1 MNANV
6 SVNAET
12 PESAAAA
19 APAAPTAAAPT
30 AAAPAAAPAAAQAP
44 AVYVPADQLQTY
56 EDCPLEQGEEC
67 THTMCPTKT
76 ALQQQLTLFRNLS
89 RNYKNLYVVDLNN
102 ETARVLKYED
112 VYQYRDLSDFGND
125 PFPYVALLNEWIETQ
140 VYPDDQA
147 RIQKELSAEHL
158 RQIFS
163 EQNEYVGTYRMFING
178 VTINYQYNLSKT
190 DTEGC
195 ILAGFQNIEGIIQEH
210 LEQEKRTKELEQKYQ
225 DQLKEQLLVF
235 DTLARNFKNVYFAD
249 LEKETARTLKL
260 DADYV
265 EVPGREDYREY
276 PFAVVLNQWINT
288 VVCPEDREKIAETI
302 TVENV
307 RETLKTQDEMV
318 GNYRSLVN
326 GELHHFQYNISKVN
340 KAGTKII
347 LGFQNV
353 DDIVNEHLLAVE
365 KEKKKEKALQDALL
379 LANQATRAK
388 STFLSN
394 MSHDIRTP
402 MNAIIGYTSLA
413 QTHLKDT
420 QLVQDY
426 LEKIQT
432 SSMHLLSLINQIL
445 DMSRIESGTVK
456 LEEGEVHLPAIL
468 QDLRTILQGQITSK
482 QQHVQ
487 IDLLNVVH
495 QNVITD
501 KLRLSQI
508 LLNLASNA
516 VKYTGAGGT
525 IIIKVT
531 EKPCSTNGYATYEL
545 SVKDNGKGM
554 APEFVEHV
562 FDSFTRERT
571 STASGVQGTGLGMSI
586 TKNIVD
592 MMGGTITVESEL
604 GCGTEFV
611 VTVDFK
617 IASEHTATQEEHRQH
632 RNYQGKRVLLV
643 EDNDLNREIAT
654 ALLEELGMAVDQAC
668 DGTEAVSIMNAAN
681 ENTYNL
687 IFMDIQMPMMDGYTA
702 TREIRTLSNNRKA
715 NIPIVAMTANAF
727 EEDKR
732 KAFEAGMNAH
742 ISKPVNVE
750 DIAKA
755 LDSIF

>member
-1 MNANV
+1 M
-6 SVNAET
+6 
-12 PESAAAA
+12 
-19 APAAPTAAAPT
+19 
-30 AAAPAAAPAAAQAP
+30 
-44 AVYVPADQLQTY
+44 
-56 EDCPLEQGEEC
+56 
-67 THTMCPTKT
+67 
-76 ALQQQLTLFRNLS
+76 
-89 RNYKNLYVVDLNN
+89 
-102 ETARVLKYED
+102 
-112 VYQYRDLSDFGND
+112 
-125 PFPYVALLNEWIETQ
+125 
-140 VYPDDQA
+140 
-147 RIQKELSAEHL
+147 
-158 RQIFS
+158 
-163 EQNEYVGTYRMFING
+163 
-178 VTINYQYNLSKT
+178 
-190 DTEGC
+190 
-195 ILAGFQNIEGIIQEH
+195 
-210 LEQEKRTKELEQKYQ
+210 
-225 DQLKEQLLVF
+225 
-235 DTLARNFKNVYFAD
+235 
-249 LEKETARTLKL
+249 
-260 DADYV
+260 
-265 EVPGREDYREY
+265 
-276 PFAVVLNQWINT
+276 
-288 VVCPEDREKIAETI
+288 
-302 TVENV
+302 
-307 RETLKTQDEMV
+307 
-318 GNYRSLVN
+318 
-326 GELHHFQYNISKVN
+326 
-340 KAGTKII
+340 
-347 LGFQNV
+347 
-353 DDIVNEHLLAVE
+353 
-365 KEKKKEKALQDALL
+365 
-379 LANQATRAK
+379 
-388 STFLSN
+388 
-394 MSHDIRTP
+394 
-402 MNAIIGYTSLA
+402 
-413 QTHLKDT
+413 
-420 QLVQDY
+420 
-426 LEKIQT
+426 
-432 SSMHLLSLINQIL
+432 
-445 DMSRIESGTVK
+445 
-456 LEEGEVHLPAIL
+456 
-468 QDLRTILQGQITSK
+468 
-482 QQHVQ
+482 Q

-617 IASEHTATQEEHRQH
+617 IASEHTATQEERRQH

>member
-1 MNANV
+1 MNAN
-6 SVNAET
+6 
-12 PESAAAA
+12 
-19 APAAPTAAAPT
+19 
-30 AAAPAAAPAAAQAP
+30 
-44 AVYVPADQLQTY
+44 VYVPADQLQTY
-56 EDCPLEQGEEC
+56 EGCPLEPGEEC

-76 ALQQQLTLFRNLS
+76 ALQEQLTLFRNLS

-125 PFPYVALLNEWIETQ
+125 PFPYVALLNEWIKAQ
-140 VYPDDQA
+140 VHPDDQA
-147 RIQKELSAEHL
+147 RIQKELSAAHL

-163 EQNEYVGTYRMFING
+163 EQNEYVGTYRMLING
-178 VTINYQYNLSKT
+178 ETINYQYNLSKT

-195 ILAGFQNIEGIIQEH
+195 ILAGFQNVESIIQEH

-225 DQLKEQLLVF
+225 NQLKEQLLVF

-276 PFAVVLNQWINT
+276 PFAAVLNQWINT

-302 TVENV
+302 TAENV

-318 GNYRSLVN
+318 GNYRSLVD
-326 GELHHFQYNISKVN
+326 GVLHHFQYNISKVN

-365 KEKKKEKALQDALL
+365 KEKKKEKALQDALS

-413 QTHLKDT
+413 QTHLEDT

-456 LEEGEVHLPAIL
+456 LEEGEVYLPAIL

-487 IDLLNVVH
+487 IDLLNVEH

-516 VKYTGAGGT
+516 VKYTGAGGE

-531 EKPCSTNGYATYEL
+531 EKPCSTGGYATYEL

-562 FDSFTRERT
+562 FDSFARERT

-617 IASEHTATQEEHRQH
+617 IASQHAAVQEEHAQL
-632 RNYQGKRVLLV
+632 RNYQGKRALLV

-654 ALLEELGMAVDQAC
+654 ALLEELGMVVDQAC